1 MTEAKFRLGQK
12 VATPDGV
19 GMFQYRIMIK
29 GLITNMVSFP
39 PGTPMDRPYA
49 NDTVWVLK
57 DYADEQLERVP

>member
-19 GMFQYRIMIK
+19 GIFQFRIMIK
-29 GLITNMVSFP
+29 GLFTNMVSFP
-39 PGTPMDRPYA
+39 PGTEVEHPFA